1 MKKKLHDRNY
11 FSILLFQCFWNVVP
25 TRSSLVIAKIPLS
38 TFGYRN
44 SPFLASDMM
53 LSGVLCWALYNRT
66 PFSVDIIQNSL
77 LFLPSSSLYW
87 PPKLRLGTVNL
98 KIFLLSW
105 TNTTV
110 DSCYW
115 LPVVYVSYALVGIL
129 ESAPDKCRLP
139 AGTWTLTKNNIC
151 NKIYHPALYF
161 THYIMNNI
169 LVFFIHASSSSIPQL
184 TLHIIWI
191 IIFPK

>member
-1 MKKKLHDRNY
+1 MKNKLHDRNY

-25 TRSSLVIAKIPLS
+25 TRSSLVIAQIPLS

-115 LPVVYVSYALVGIL
+115 LPVVYVSYALAGIL
-129 ESAPDKCRLP
+129 ESAPSKGIFLV
-139 AGTWTLTKNNIC
+139 GTWRSTAWIFIVKAKITKVINVI
-151 NKIYHPALYF
+151 KI
-161 THYIMNNI
+161 
-169 LVFFIHASSSSIPQL
+169 VF
-184 TLHIIWI
+184 II
-191 IIFPK
+191 